1 MVDDEAAD
9 ICDELTRFSDA
20 QATLLTSRGLVY
32 LTDLKLDGG
41 RHATIVAA
49 SHADAESVARARSG
63 RAGHRPNGLWFPS
76 RPAPQPAAKD
86 PLVCVSDRIARRLAA
101 SDAALEIAWCG

>member
-49 SHADAESVARARSG
+49 SHADAESVARARG
-63 RAGHRPNGLWFPS
+63 RGERVIGRMAFGFLHGL
-76 RPAPQPAAKD
+76 
-86 PLVCVSDRIARRLAA
+86 RRSLLQKIRLCA
-101 SDAALEIAWCG
+101 